1 MRSRENGY
9 SFFNSN
15 DLFNLFLT
23 YFIMILMVYSLLVEM
38 FPATLIE
45 LLTFGFFLL
54 TLLFE
59 YIS

>member
-1 MRSRENGY
+1 MRNRENGY

-15 DLFNLFLT
+15 DLFNLFWT
-23 YFIMILMVYSLLVEM
+23 YFIMILMVYSLFVEM
-38 FPATLIE
+38 FPETLIE
-45 LLTFGFFLL
+45 LLTFGFLLL

>member
-38 FPATLIE
+38 FRATLIE
-45 LLTFGFFLL
+45 LLTFGFFLS